1 MDLVELYRYYAKF
14 VPLDVL
20 KKNYAASKSDKG
32 AASIQ
37 AEVMA
42 DKSDHRIDS
51 IGEFLFLGDSDFV
64 LQRLRSSNKQIF
76 MIDSDRLNFEPNSD
90 DGGKMS
96 LAISICEHYNRTNT
110 DVVSELAL
118 QNRCLE
124 TLKGI
129 LRIMSEELNGD
140 CTTFWIHGDY
150 EIHFLDAKA
159 MNGLI
164 GYTAF
169 FTLTSN
175 TYE

>member
-1 MDLVELYRYYAKF
+1 MV
-14 VPLDVL
+14 
-20 KKNYAASKSDKG
+20 
-32 AASIQ
+32 
-37 AEVMA
+37 
-42 DKSDHRIDS
+42 
-51 IGEFLFLGDSDFV
+51 DSD
-64 LQRLRSSNKQIF
+64 Q
-76 MIDSDRLNFEPNSD
+76 LNFEPNSD

-118 QNRCLE
+118 ENRCLE
-124 TLKGI
+124 TLKDI
-129 LRIMSEELNGD
+129 LRIMSEELDGD
-140 CTTFWIHGDY
+140 CTTFWINGDY